1 MGVTLT
7 QRHSTQAKPGHAC
20 MCPCVSSACALYYYA
35 ARPTNH
41 PLLIPTGRLHT
52 PPCLATMR
60 TCRRMASDCRV
71 LLLPSYARQCVVR
84 LRARTYVPL
93 VRTRQRCRVPAPTTP
108 ATASTP
114 TITNAN
120 ATSHAR
126 PRARNVTPRIK
137 VPRPPISTF
146 ARLRHEGRARRV
158 LAAASGT
165 RAAVVWW
172 IACLEGLGLHLVL
185 GYTTAPCYCFGG
197 KPAQVGYQDASYLI
211 LPFLPLAQL
220 S

>member
-137 VPRPPISTF
+137 VPKPPMAHSPVSVMRAVRAVSWQLLPGLGPPLFGGSLAWRAWACTWCWARPPPRATALVGSLL
-146 ARLRHEGRARRV
+146 RLDIRMRPI
-158 LAAASGT
+158 L
-165 RAAVVWW
+165 
-172 IACLEGLGLHLVL
+172 
-185 GYTTAPCYCFGG
+185 
-197 KPAQVGYQDASYLI
+197 SYLSF
-211 LPFLPLAQL
+211 P
-220 S
+220 